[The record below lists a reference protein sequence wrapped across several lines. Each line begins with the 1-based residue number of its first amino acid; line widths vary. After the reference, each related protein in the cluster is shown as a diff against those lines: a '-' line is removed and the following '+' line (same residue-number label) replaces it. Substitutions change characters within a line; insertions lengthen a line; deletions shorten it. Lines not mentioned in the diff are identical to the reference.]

1 MNRHKIDG
9 LNSQPSKASG
19 FPWLRVSFFICAC
32 GFVILA
38 SGPLPEK
45 IWRKWQGSQKP
56 PLVEPSEKPTAD
68 PVPRPAPTPSPV
80 TPPVK
85 KPITPVVKAPTD
97 FSVQSG
103 ADIRKMSR
111 GFKLETKVTVLK
123 GEKASKERK
132 RDASYTATYELK
144 ITLPKPSTTLDSLQ
158 KVSPKLGRILPALKE
173 MLPKAK
179 VSPFFYQSY
188 DNKVNRLKL
197 KSTQLNELMTRHNFY
212 DCETIL
218 NLKHPKTGRRALLLQ
233 SEMDVVS
240 DGSDGDRLPVM
251 PEKIVNSS
259 YYQPMTSYGWR
270 KTGETPNPLIAGWNG
285 RIKKANE
292 EIARKGTSTDRK
304 AWLKMRIKKI
314 KREIQDMEARSYLIA
329 EYDPFIVM
337 PINMVTSKGDKYAAH
352 VGDYAVVIYKGKIYP
367 TIVGDAGP
375 SFKTGEASLRMA
387 KQLNARAGIYSRP
400 VSDLTVTYLVFPGT
414 AEKPF
419 KAPDYAQWHQKC
431 SKLLTDF
438 GGLGEKVTLH
448 TWKNTLPVIQPKKLP
463 ETDDVKTDGEKANN
477 AKIDGGKSAKPEE
490 APKKKSNK
498 SEEIK
503 SDKGINPSHKEKLE
517 LPPGVKHR

>member
-9 LNSQPSKASG
+9 LNSRPSKASG
-19 FPWLRVSFFICAC
+19 FPWFRVSFFICAC

-45 IWRKWQGSQKP
+45 VWRKWQGPEKP
-56 PLVEPSEKPTAD
+56 RLVKPSEKSPPIPD
-68 PVPRPAPTPSPV
+68 PAPTPTPPV
-80 TPPVK
+80 APPVK
-85 KPITPVVKAPTD
+85 KPGTPVVKAPTD
-97 FSVQSG
+97 FTVQSG

-144 ITLPKPSTTLDSLQ
+144 ITLPKPSTSLDSLQ
-158 KVSPKLGRILPALKE
+158 RVSPKLGHILPALKE
-173 MLPKAK
+173 ILPKAK
-179 VSPFFYQSY
+179 VSPFFYQAY

-240 DGSDGDRLPVM
+240 DGSDGDRLPTM
-251 PEKIVNSS
+251 PSKIVSSS

-270 KTGETPNPLIAGWNG
+270 KTGKTPNPLIAGWNG

-292 EIARKGTSTDRK
+292 EIARKGTTADRK

-314 KREIQDMEARSYLIA
+314 NREIQDMEARSYLIA

-419 KAPDYAQWHQKC
+419 RAPDYAHWKKKC
-431 SKLLTDF
+431 AELLADF
-438 GGLGEKVTLH
+438 GGLGKKVTLY
-448 TWKNTLPVIQPKKLP
+448 TWKNTLPVIKPKKQP
-463 ETDDVKTDGEKANN
+463 ETDDVKTDGKKVDGVKKEAEESSEPDDEGEKKN
-477 AKIDGGKSAKPEE
+477 K
-490 APKKKSNK
+490 K
-498 SEEIK
+498 SEEEK
-503 SDKGINPSHKEKLE
+503 SGTGITPDHQKKLE
-517 LPPGVKHR
+517 LPPGVKAR